1 MTTFS
6 VLVGFIPL
14 ALGIEEG
21 GDMLQPMAAAAIGGL
36 IMEIV
41 VSLYLV
47 PCFYTLLYKRRSS
60 D

>member
-1 MTTFS
+1 
-6 VLVGFIPL
+6 
-14 ALGIEEG
+14 
-21 GDMLQPMAAAAIGGL
+21 MLQPMAAAAIGGL